1 MMPSIT
7 ESCLHWSTRRILLVD
22 DNPEIHKDIMGIL
35 RPQQDNPLAIV
46 EAELFGDVVA
56 PDERKRAPVPYE
68 LESAFQGE
76 QALAMVE
83 QALREG
89 RPYSMAIVDIRM
101 PPGWDG
107 IETIVRLRQV
117 DPALQIVICSAYSD
131 YSWKAI
137 DERLQA
143 TDWLLI
149 LRKPFEHAEIRQ
161 LASALTEKWNLGVK
175 ASLNIEALEE
185 LVKDHALQVQQANIE
200 LEKRNGSL
208 ADANDRLSREIHARQ
223 LVDAEIRHI
232 AFHDVLTSLSNRAFL
247 MDRLNECVDRGKRQ
261 RGYRFAVLFIDI
273 DSFKLVNDSLGH
285 RAGDQLLTQFASA
298 MIGAMRTMEASIR
311 PSHDTVARLGGDEL
325 IVLLDDIRDSDNV
338 LSVARRIQQL
348 TCLPLDVG
356 GRRMTPNIS
365 IGAAI
370 SQNEYD
376 DGIDVLR
383 DADTALYH
391 AKEQG
396 KGRIAIFDQAMRSRV
411 LERADVENDLQ
422 LAIGNGLVAQSEHV
436 VASKAT
442 LATTCCGKKE
452 LFDKAIGNHE
462 FVVYYQPIVS
472 LAAGK
477 IVCLEALVRWEHPT
491 RGLLPPDSFIP
502 VAEQTGM
509 IEAIGE
515 QVLEQVAGQLC
526 EWRATVPQAANLSVS
541 VNVSAAQIVGN
552 QLLDQVDRC
561 LEQYGLEPRSLR
573 IELTETT
580 AMRNPELTK
589 QVIDALVAR
598 GIEVYLDDFGTGY
611 SSLSTLH
618 TLPFA
623 AIKINNSFIASS
635 ETDAE
640 VATTIRAMVMIAEQ
654 RNMRL
659 IAEGIETFEQVTAL
673 RQLDCEYGQGFFFAR
688 PLSAHAI
695 GEVLENGSAYCL
707 PADAEP
713 AFAIESEARG
723 GQPPGSPVMRFAVR
737 AARGL
742 VSR

>member
-1 MMPSIT
+1 MMPSIA
-7 ESCLHWSTRRILLVD
+7 ESCLHSPTRRILLVD

-107 IETIVRLRQV
+107 IETIERLRLV

-185 LVKDHALQVQQANIE
+185 LVKDHALRVQQANIE

-208 ADANDRLSREIHARQ
+208 ADANDRLSREMHARQ

-232 AFHDVLTSLSNRAFL
+232 AFHDVLTSLPNRAFL

-261 RGYRFAVLFIDI
+261 KGYRFAVLFIDI

-298 MIGAMRTMEASIR
+298 MLSAMRTMEASIR
-311 PSHDTVARLGGDEL
+311 PSHDTVARLGGDEF

-338 LSVARRIQQL
+338 MSVARRIQQL

-396 KGRIAIFDQAMRSRV
+396 KGRIAMFDQAMRSRV
-411 LERADVENDLQ
+411 LERADIENDLQ
-422 LAIGNGLVAQSEHV
+422 LAIANQ
-436 VASKAT
+436 
-442 LATTCCGKKE
+442 
-452 LFDKAIGNHE
+452 E

-472 LAAGK
+472 LATGK
-477 IVCLEALVRWEHPT
+477 IVCLEALVRWQHPT

-515 QVLEQVAGQLC
+515 QVLEQVAGQLS

-541 VNVSAAQIVGN
+541 VNLSAAQIVGN

-561 LEQYGLEPRSLR
+561 LEQYGLEPSSLR

-580 AMRNPELTK
+580 AMRNPELSK

-623 AIKINNSFIASS
+623 AIKLDKSFIASS

-640 VATTIRAMVMIAEQ
+640 VATTIRAMVMIAEH

-659 IAEGIETFEQVTAL
+659 IAEGIETIEQVTAL
-673 RQLDCEYGQGFFFAR
+673 RGLDCEFGQGFFFSR
-688 PLSAHAI
+688 PQSAHAI
-695 GEVLENGSAYCL
+695 GEVLENGSAYTL
-707 PADAEP
+707 PSDVEP
-713 AFAIESEARG
+713 AFAIE
-723 GQPPGSPVMRFAVR
+723 
-737 AARGL
+737 
-742 VSR
+742 

>member
-1 MMPSIT
+1 MMPSIA
-7 ESCLHWSTRRILLVD
+7 ESCLHLPTRRILLVD

-46 EAELFGDVVA
+46 EAELFGDVS
-56 PDERKRAPVPYE
+56 PDDRKRSPVQYE

-76 QALAMVE
+76 QALTMVE
-83 QALREG
+83 QAIRAG

-107 IETIVRLRQV
+107 IETIERLRQV

-200 LEKRNGSL
+200 IEKRNGSL
-208 ADANDRLSREIHARQ
+208 ADANDRLSREMHARQ

-232 AFHDVLTSLSNRAFL
+232 AFHDVLTSLPNRAFL

-261 RGYRFAVLFIDI
+261 KGYRFAVLFIDI

-298 MIGAMRTMEASIR
+298 MLGAMRTMEASIR
-311 PSHDTVARLGGDEL
+311 PSHDTVARLGGDEF
-325 IVLLDDIRDSDNV
+325 IVLLDDIRDGDNV
-338 LSVARRIQQL
+338 MSVARRIQQL

-396 KGRIAIFDQAMRSRV
+396 KGKIAMFDQAMRSRV

-422 LAIGNGLVAQSEHV
+422 LAIANQ
-436 VASKAT
+436 
-442 LATTCCGKKE
+442 
-452 LFDKAIGNHE
+452 E

-472 LAAGK
+472 LATGK

-491 RGLLPPDSFIP
+491 RGLLPPDAFIP

-509 IEAIGE
+509 IQAIGE
-515 QVLEQVAGQLC
+515 QVLEQVAGQLG
-526 EWRATVPQAANLSVS
+526 EWRATLPQAANLAVS
-541 VNVSAAQIVGN
+541 VNLSAAQIVGN

-561 LEQYGLEPRSLR
+561 LEQYGLEPSSLR

-580 AMRNPELTK
+580 AMRNPELSK

-623 AIKINNSFIASS
+623 AIKLDKSFIASS
-635 ETDAE
+635 ESDAE
-640 VATTIRAMVMIAEQ
+640 VATTIRAMVMIAEH

-673 RQLDCEYGQGFFFAR
+673 RGLDCEYGQGFFFAR

-695 GEVLENGSAYCL
+695 GEVLGNGSAYPL
-707 PADAEP
+707 PSALEP
-713 AFAIESEARG
+713 AFAIESEGRG
-723 GQPPGSPVMRFAVR
+723 D
-737 AARGL
+737 
-742 VSR
+742 

>member
-7 ESCLHWSTRRILLVD
+7 ESCLHWPARRILLVD

-35 RPQQDNPLAIV
+35 RPQQDDPLAIV

-56 PDERKRAPVPYE
+56 PDERKRAPVQYE

-76 QALAMVE
+76 QALMMVE
-83 QALREG
+83 QALRAG

-107 IETIVRLRQV
+107 IETIERLRQV

-149 LRKPFEHAEIRQ
+149 LRKPFEHTEIRQ

-175 ASLNIEALEE
+175 ASLNLEALEE
-185 LVKDHALQVQQANIE
+185 LVKDHALAVQQANIE

-232 AFHDVLTSLSNRAFL
+232 AFHDVLTSLPNRAFL
-247 MDRLNECVDRGKRQ
+247 MERLNECVDRGKRQ
-261 RGYRFAVLFIDI
+261 KGYRFAVLFIDI
-273 DSFKLVNDSLGH
+273 DNFKLVNDSLGH

-298 MIGAMRTMEASIR
+298 MLGAMRTMEASIR
-311 PSHDTVARLGGDEL
+311 PSHDTVARLGGDEFV
-325 IVLLDDIRDSDNV
+325 VLLDDIRDSDNV
-338 LSVARRIQQL
+338 MSVARRIQQL
-348 TCLPLDVG
+348 ACSPLDVG

-396 KGRIAIFDQAMRSRV
+396 KGKIAVFDHAMRSRV
-411 LERADVENDLQ
+411 LERADVENDLH
-422 LAIGNGLVAQSEHV
+422 LAIADQ
-436 VASKAT
+436 
-442 LATTCCGKKE
+442 
-452 LFDKAIGNHE
+452 E

-472 LAAGK
+472 LATGK

-491 RGLLPPDSFIP
+491 RGLLPPDAFIP

-509 IEAIGE
+509 IQAIGE
-515 QVLEQVAGQLC
+515 QVLEQVASQLG

-541 VNVSAAQIVGN
+541 VNLSAAQIVGN
-552 QLLDQVDRC
+552 QLLDQIDRC
-561 LEQYGLEPRSLR
+561 LEQYGLEPSSLR
-573 IELTETT
+573 IELTEST
-580 AMRNPELTK
+580 AMRNPELSK
-589 QVIDALVAR
+589 QIVDALVAR

-623 AIKINNSFIASS
+623 AIKLDKSFIASS
-635 ETDAE
+635 ETDAD
-640 VATTIRAMVMIAEQ
+640 VAMTIRAMVMIAEH

-659 IAEGIETFEQVTAL
+659 IAEGIETFEQVTTL
-673 RQLDCEYGQGFFFAR
+673 RGLDCEYGQGFFFAR

-695 GEVLENGSAYCL
+695 GEVLGNGSAYTL
-707 PADAEP
+707 PSELEP
-713 AFAIESEARG
+713 AFCHAD
-723 GQPPGSPVMRFAVR
+723 
-737 AARGL
+737 
-742 VSR
+742 

>member
-1 MMPSIT
+1 M
-7 ESCLHWSTRRILLVD
+7 HWPTRRILLVD

-35 RPQQDNPLAIV
+35 RPQRDNPLAIV
-46 EAELFGDVVA
+46 EAELFGDVAA
-56 PDERKRAPVPYE
+56 PEDSKRASVQYE

-83 QALREG
+83 QALRDG
-89 RPYSMAIVDIRM
+89 RPYSMAIVDVRM

-107 IETIVRLRQV
+107 IETIERLRQV
-117 DPALQIVICSAYSD
+117 DPSLQIVICSAYSD

-175 ASLNIEALEE
+175 ASLNIDALEE
-185 LVKDHALQVQQANIE
+185 MVKDHAAQVQQANVE
-200 LEKRNGSL
+200 LERRNGSL
-208 ADANDRLSREIHARQ
+208 ADVNERLSREMHARQ

-232 AFHDVLTSLSNRAFL
+232 AFHDVLTGLPNRPFL
-247 MDRLNECVDRGKRQ
+247 MERLNECVERSKRQ
-261 RGYRFAVLFIDI
+261 KDYRYALLFIDI
-273 DSFKLVNDSLGH
+273 DNFKLVNDSLGH
-285 RAGDQLLTQFASA
+285 RAGDQLLSQFASA
-298 MIGAMRTMEASIR
+298 MSGAMRTLQASIR
-311 PSHDTVARLGGDEL
+311 PTHDTVARLGGDEFV
-325 IVLLDDIRDSDNV
+325 VLLDDIRDSDNV
-338 LSVARRIQQL
+338 LGVAQRIQEL
-348 TCLPLDVG
+348 ACMPLDVG

-396 KGRIAIFDQAMRSRV
+396 KGRIALFDQAMRSRV
-411 LERADVENDLQ
+411 LERADIENDLQ
-422 LAIGNGLVAQSEHV
+422 LAIANE
-436 VASKAT
+436 
-442 LATTCCGKKE
+442 
-452 LFDKAIGNHE
+452 E

-472 LAAGK
+472 LLTGK

-491 RGLLPPDSFIP
+491 RGLLPPDAFIP

-515 QVLEQVAGQLC
+515 QVLEHVAGQLA
-526 EWRATVPQAANLSVS
+526 EWRATVPQSANLSVS
-541 VNVSAAQIVGN
+541 VNLSAAQIVGN
-552 QLLDQVDRC
+552 QLLEQVDRC
-561 LEQYGLEPRSLR
+561 LEQYGLPPSALK

-580 AMRNPELTK
+580 AMRNFDLSK
-589 QVIDALVAR
+589 QVIDAFVAR

-623 AIKINNSFIASS
+623 TIKLDKSFIASS
-635 ETDAE
+635 EVDAE
-640 VATTIRAMVMIAEQ
+640 AATTIRAMVMIADT

-659 IAEGIETFEQVTAL
+659 VAEGIETIEQVTAL
-673 RQLDCEYGQGFFFAR
+673 RQLNCEFGQGFFFAR

-695 GEVLENGSAYCL
+695 SAILANGAAYAI
-707 PADAEP
+707 PGGVEP
-713 AFAIESEARG
+713 AFAIG
-723 GQPPGSPVMRFAVR
+723 
-737 AARGL
+737 
-742 VSR
+742 

>member
-7 ESCLHWSTRRILLVD
+7 ESCLHWPARRILLVD

-56 PDERKRAPVPYE
+56 PDERKRAPVQYE

-76 QALAMVE
+76 QALMMVE
-83 QALREG
+83 QALRAG

-107 IETIVRLRQV
+107 IETIERLRQV

-175 ASLNIEALEE
+175 ASLNLEALEE
-185 LVKDHALQVQQANIE
+185 LVKDHALAVQQANIE

-232 AFHDVLTSLSNRAFL
+232 AFHDVLTSLPNRAFL
-247 MDRLNECVDRGKRQ
+247 MERLNECVDRGKRQ
-261 RGYRFAVLFIDI
+261 KGYRFAVLFIDI
-273 DSFKLVNDSLGH
+273 DNFKLVNDSLGH

-298 MIGAMRTMEASIR
+298 MLGAMRTMEASIR
-311 PSHDTVARLGGDEL
+311 PSHDTVARLGGDEFV
-325 IVLLDDIRDSDNV
+325 VLLDDIRDSDNV
-338 LSVARRIQQL
+338 MSVARRIQQL
-348 TCLPLDVG
+348 ACSPLDVG

-396 KGRIAIFDQAMRSRV
+396 KGKIAVFDHAMRSRV
-411 LERADVENDLQ
+411 LERADVENDLH
-422 LAIGNGLVAQSEHV
+422 LAIADQ
-436 VASKAT
+436 
-442 LATTCCGKKE
+442 
-452 LFDKAIGNHE
+452 E

-472 LAAGK
+472 LATGK

-491 RGLLPPDSFIP
+491 RGLLPPDAFIP

-509 IEAIGE
+509 IQAIGE
-515 QVLEQVAGQLC
+515 QVLEQVASQLG

-541 VNVSAAQIVGN
+541 VNLSAAQIVGN
-552 QLLDQVDRC
+552 QLLDQIDRC
-561 LEQYGLEPRSLR
+561 LEQYGLEPSSLR
-573 IELTETT
+573 IELTEST
-580 AMRNPELTK
+580 AMRNPELSK
-589 QVIDALVAR
+589 QIVDALVAR

-623 AIKINNSFIASS
+623 AIKLDKSFIASS
-635 ETDAE
+635 ETDAD
-640 VATTIRAMVMIAEQ
+640 VAMTIRAMVMIAEH

-659 IAEGIETFEQVTAL
+659 IAEGIETFEQVTTL
-673 RQLDCEYGQGFFFAR
+673 RGLDCEYGQGFFFAR

-695 GEVLENGSAYCL
+695 GEVLGNGSAYTL
-707 PADAEP
+707 PSDLEP
-713 AFAIESEARG
+713 AFCH
-723 GQPPGSPVMRFAVR
+723 
-737 AARGL
+737 
-742 VSR
+742 